1 LLRLRKYKNGAKLC
15 DRKYYIEL
23 VFQEFVLIKGAAAR
37 IDVVI
42 SKLTL
47 ADEAATYGFA
57 QM

>member
-1 LLRLRKYKNGAKLC
+1 M
-15 DRKYYIEL
+15 KYYIEL